1 LKRFGAD
8 FLANSGGG
16 ALLDI
21 QLCASEVFAETLS
34 GRNLTLAFEDAFKRR
49 PGMTPQARAAVREI
63 CYDGLR
69 ALGLIE
75 AQLAVLLAAPIRHAA
90 LRHLLIVALAQ
101 LQFSRAKPYAV
112 VDHAVQAA
120 ERLGQPAARGLVN
133 AVLRTFLRKREE
145 FGPGRFSSPE
155 ARFGFPGWWV
165 EKVRDEHP
173 RCWEAMLESA
183 NLHPPLTLRVNTRRG
198 TLSDYLALLESNA
211 IAGEPIGPAAVRI
224 APRPVREIPGFA
236 QGRVSVQDAGA
247 QLAAPLLDA
256 TEGQRVLDACAAP
269 GGKTTH
275 LLELADVQVTAV
287 DNDSIRLAR
296 IRENLDRLGFTAALV
311 AADAAN
317 PAAWWDGRRFD
328 RVLLDAPCSAS
339 GVTRRH
345 PDIRWNR
352 RPGDLGRFA
361 AQQASLLDG
370 VWQVLERSGK
380 LLYATCS
387 VFREENQSAVEA
399 FLSRQRD
406 ATLIPLDPDAFP
418 GGQVLPD
425 EQRDGFFYALL
436 EKR

>member
-1 LKRFGAD
+1 
-8 FLANSGGG
+8 
-16 ALLDI
+16 
-21 QLCASEVFAETLS
+21 
-34 GRNLTLAFEDAFKRR
+34 
-49 PGMTPQARAAVREI
+49 MTAQARAAVREI

-75 AQLAVLLAAPIRHAA
+75 AQLAVLLVAP
-90 LRHLLIVALAQ
+90 LRHPGLRNLLIVALAQ

-112 VDHAVQAA
+112 VDHAVRAA

-145 FGPGRFSSPE
+145 LGPDHFGSPE

-165 EKVRDEHP
+165 EKVRVEYP
-173 RCWEAMLESA
+173 QRWEAMLESA
-183 NLHPPLTLRVNTRRG
+183 NLHPPLTLRVNMRRG
-198 TLSDYLALLESNA
+198 TLSGYLALLESNA
-211 IAGEPIGPAAVRI
+211 VEGEAIGPAAVRI
-224 APRPVREIPGFA
+224 VPRPVREIPGFA
-236 QGRVSVQDAGA
+236 QGLVSVQDAGA

-256 TEGQRVLDACAAP
+256 KDGQRVLDACAAP

-287 DNDSIRLAR
+287 DSDSGRMAKV
-296 IRENLDRLGFTAALV
+296 RENLDRLGLTANLV
-311 AADAAN
+311 TADAAN
-317 PAAWWDGRRFD
+317 PAAWWDGRPFD

-339 GVTRRH
+339 GVARRH

-387 VFREENQSAVEA
+387 VFREENQSTVEA

-406 ATLIPLDPDAFP
+406 ASLIPLDPDAFP

-425 EQRDGFFYALL
+425 EQRDGFFYAAF